1 MIFKM
6 GPSDKHSGRDSQG
19 LPSVWSEAVR
29 QPALAQLSRILESP
43 QFRSSKRC
51 SQFLRYVVERAS
63 QNHLEGLKERALGIE
78 VFERDPQY
86 DTNQDPVV
94 RTTAGE
100 VRKRLAQ
107 YYLEPGHEE
116 EPRISLPAGSYVP
129 DIHMPAAK
137 LESVAASRPGIRM
150 RWVYVAAGITIAT
163 TAILLLFIFRKTD
176 LDRFWAPVLEPQE
189 NVLVCIGQPRTYN
202 FNSKAQHEL
211 EKWFESGAAGADGAD
226 AKASTA
232 ATDGLNVADGTD
244 VANSANSAG
253 KQNPPPELANLSLV
267 DVVPMWDRYVGLGDA
282 QAFSEL
288 ANLFSRKGNN
298 AQLRGVRS
306 VSLSDLRSK
315 PCVLIG
321 AFNNEWTM
329 SLAGELRF
337 YFDIDYRNSA
347 EFVSDR
353 QNPGK
358 TEWKVVNSWP
368 HWKIPADYAIVSR
381 VFNPTTEQT
390 VVIAAGITH
399 YGTHAAGEF
408 LTNQAY
414 FSEAVRHAPRD
425 WYRKNMQ
432 VVLSTKVISGA
443 NGPPKVLAVH
453 FW

>member
-1 MIFKM
+1 MRSPEKT
-6 GPSDKHSGRDSQG
+6 RENA
-19 LPSVWSEAVR
+19 LPDPTLGWSEAVKH
-29 QPALAQLSRILESP
+29 ASLAQLGRILESP

-51 SQFLRYVVERAS
+51 SLFLRYVVEQAS
-63 QNHLEGLKERALGIE
+63 ESRLEGLKERTLGVE
-78 VFERDPQY
+78 VFGRSPQY

-94 RTTAGE
+94 RTAAGE

-116 EPRISLPAGSYVP
+116 ELRISLPAGSYVP
-129 DIHMPAAK
+129 EVHPAPAK
-137 LESVAASRPGIRM
+137 INFVESPRPAFWMKYFGIAAVVIAVAAT
-150 RWVYVAAGITIAT
+150 A
-163 TAILLLFIFRKTD
+163 AILYVRLRQTD

-189 NVLVCIGQPRTYN
+189 TVLVCIGQPKTYN
-202 FNSKAQHEL
+202 FKWKAQSEL
-211 EKWFESGAAGADGAD
+211 DKWFASG
-226 AKASTA
+226 TE
-232 ATDGLNVADGTD
+232 N
-244 VANSANSAG
+244 
-253 KQNPPPELANLSLV
+253 QNPPPGLPTLSLD

-282 QAFSEL
+282 QAFSQ
-288 ANLFSRKGNN
+288 FSEMFARKGKKS
-298 AQLRGVRS
+298 QLRGVRS
-306 VSLSDLRSK
+306 VSLADLRSK

-337 YFDIDYRNSA
+337 FFDIDHQNNA
-347 EFVSDR
+347 EIVNDR

-368 HWKIPADYAIVSR
+368 HRRIPADYAIVSR
-381 VFNPTTEQT
+381 ILNPTTEQA
-390 VVIAAGITH
+390 VVIVAGITY

-414 FSEAVRHAPRD
+414 FSEALNNAPRD

-443 NGPPKVLAVH
+443 HGPPKVLAVH

>member
-1 MIFKM
+1 M
-6 GPSDKHSGRDSQG
+6 GPSDRHAGRERQG
-19 LPSVWSEAVR
+19 LPSDWSEAVR
-29 QPALAQLSRILESP
+29 QPALAQLNRILESP

-51 SQFLRYVVERAS
+51 SQFLRYVVERTS
-63 QNHLEGLKERALGIE
+63 ENHLEGLKERALGIE

-107 YYLEPGHEE
+107 YYLEPGHED

-129 DIHMPAAK
+129 EIHMPAAK
-137 LESVAASRPGIRM
+137 SESVAASRSGIRM
-150 RWVYVAAGITIAT
+150 RWVYVAAGIAIAA
-163 TAILLLFIFRKTD
+163 TAILLSFIFRKTD
-176 LDRFWAPVLEPQE
+176 LDHFWAPVLEPQE
-189 NVLVCIGQPRTYN
+189 NVLVCIGQPKTYN
-202 FNSKAQHEL
+202 FNSKAQLEL
-211 EKWFESGAAGADGAD
+211 EKWFESGADGAAGAAGAAATDGVNGADGAN
-226 AKASTA
+226 A
-232 ATDGLNVADGTD
+232 
-244 VANSANSAG
+244 AG
-253 KQNPPPELANLSLV
+253 KQNPPAELANLSLV

-337 YFDIDYRNSA
+337 YFDIDYRKSA

-408 LTNQAY
+408 LTNQTY
-414 FSEAVRHAPRD
+414 FSEALSHAPHD

>member
-1 MIFKM
+1 
-6 GPSDKHSGRDSQG
+6 
-19 LPSVWSEAVR
+19 
-29 QPALAQLSRILESP
+29 
-43 QFRSSKRC
+43 
-51 SQFLRYVVERAS
+51 VVERAS
-63 QNHLEGLKERALGIE
+63 ENHLEFLKERALGIE
-78 VFERDPQY
+78 VFERDPHY

-107 YYLEPGHEE
+107 YYLEPGREN

-129 DIHMPAAK
+129 EINLSMAKIAAAAAPDTAPAPA
-137 LESVAASRPGIRM
+137 LALTPASTPRPASRM
-150 RWVYVAAGITIAT
+150 KLFY
-163 TAILLLFIFRKTD
+163 LLLMVAVIAIAATVVFFSLRSRETD
-176 LDRFWAPVLEPQE
+176 IDRFWAPVLDSQE
-189 NVLVCIGQPRTYN
+189 TVLVCIGQPKTYN
-202 FNSKAQHEL
+202 FTSEAQGKL
-211 EKWFESGAAGADGAD
+211 EEYFADGAE
-226 AKASTA
+226 
-232 ATDGLNVADGTD
+232 
-244 VANSANSAG
+244 
-253 KQNPPPELANLSLV
+253 KQNPPPDLKIKDL
-267 DVVPMWDRYVGLGDA
+267 VPMWDRYLGLGDA
-282 QAFSEL
+282 QAFSEFS
-288 ANLFSRKGNN
+288 NLVARKGKY
-298 AQLRGVRS
+298 AQLHGVRS
-306 VSLSDLRSK
+306 VSLADLRSK

-337 YFDIDYRNSA
+337 YFDVDYQHSA
-347 EFVSDR
+347 EFVNDR

-358 TEWKVVNSWP
+358 TDWKVVNSWP

-381 VFNPTTEQT
+381 VLNPTTEQT

-414 FSEAVRHAPRD
+414 FSAALVAAPRD

-443 NGPPKVLAVH
+443 HGPPKVVAAH